1 MDYSAEIRY
10 YSTKEVVMTGT
21 SDGKG
26 TPQYTFPDNADF
38 DVEQMLLDTAAEAY
52 ERGLYGTGSPGQVRD
67 MLHAMQAVVDD
78 HSNYEMRVPRDT
90 KAKAQKEAEKD
101 LKDLPDG
108 AVF

>member
-10 YSTKEVVMTGT
+10 FSTKEVVMTGT
-21 SDGKG
+21 SDGKSE
-26 TPQYTFPDNADF
+26 PKYSFPDNADF

-52 ERGLYGTGSPGQVRD
+52 RFGLYGTGSPGQVRD
-67 MLHAMQAVVDD
+67 MLHAMQAVVND

-90 KAKAQKEAEKD
+90 EAKAEKEAKKD

>member
-10 YSTKEVVMTGT
+10 FSTKELVMTGT
-21 SDGKG
+21 SDGKSE
-26 TPQYTFPDNADF
+26 PKYSFPDDTDY

-52 ERGLYGTGSPGQVRD
+52 RVGLYGTGSPGQVRD
-67 MLHAMQAVVDD
+67 MLHAMRSIVED
-78 HSNYEMRVPRDT
+78 HINYELKIPRDT
-90 KAKAQKEAEKD
+90 SAKAEKEAAKD

>member
-10 YSTKEVVMTGT
+10 FSTKELVMTGT
-21 SDGKG
+21 SDGKSE
-26 TPQYTFPDNADF
+26 PRYSFPDNADF

-52 ERGLYGTGSPGQVRD
+52 GFGLYGTGSPGQVRD
-67 MLHAMQAVVDD
+67 MLHAMQAVANE
-78 HSNYEMRVPRDT
+78 HSNYEMKIPRDT
-90 KAKAQKEAEKD
+90 KAKAEKEAEKD